1 MKNKIDL
8 SIVVP
13 VYNEEKIIQPF
24 LSRLFAAL
32 KNIKNFEIIF
42 CADPCT
48 DETEKVL
55 KSISNKYKNVKALF
69 FSRHYGQPTAVMA
82 GILNCTGNACVVIDV
97 DLQDPPEI
105 IPILYKRYLK
115 GFDVVYAKR
124 KKRKGETLLKLLISH
139 LGYKLINK
147 ISNVKIPKNT
157 GDFRIISRRVIEELR
172 KLPESHGFLRGL
184 VAIIGFKQDAVE
196 YDRDERYLGEGKYN
210 KFFGSLQIG
219 LNGVIGFS
227 SFLLT
232 LNLFLGMFVALISFL
247 IAIWVVVHKLFFDT
261 AYPLGVPTLIVIIT
275 FLGGVQL
282 VAIGILGEYI
292 GRIYDEVKNR
302 PRFIID
308 KTFNIKNLIDEGRR
322 RN

>member
-1 MKNKIDL
+1 M
-8 SIVVP
+8 
-13 VYNEEKIIQPF
+13 
-24 LSRLFAAL
+24 
-32 KNIKNFEIIF
+32 
-42 CADPCT
+42 
-48 DETEKVL
+48 
-55 KSISNKYKNVKALF
+55 
-69 FSRHYGQPTAVMA
+69 
-82 GILNCTGNACVVIDV
+82 
-97 DLQDPPEI
+97 
-105 IPILYKRYLK
+105 
-115 GFDVVYAKR
+115 
-124 KKRKGETLLKLLISH
+124 
-139 LGYKLINK
+139 
-147 ISNVKIPKNT
+147 
-157 GDFRIISRRVIEELR
+157 IEELR